1 MFYYVDILQSISHK
15 MLYIGFTQNLR
26 ERFRSHNANE
36 NQATKNRGPWKLIFY
51 EAYLNK
57 YDALRREKY
66 LKSTK
71 GRTTTKTMLSEYF
84 NEEQVILVSGEDE

>member
-1 MFYYVDILQSISHK
+1 MFYYVYILQNLIGNF
-15 MLYIGFTQNLR
+15 YIGFTSNLKKR
-26 ERFRSHNANE
+26 IVQHNSDKVFSTRN
-36 NQATKNRGPWKLIFY
+36 KGPWKLIFY

-71 GRTTTKTMLSEYF
+71 GRTTVKTMLKEY
-84 NEEQVILVSGEDE
+84 LK

>member
-1 MFYYVDILQSISHK
+1 MF
-15 MLYIGFTQNLR
+15 YIGFSEDLR
-26 ERFRSHNANE
+26 KRVRSHNANE

-71 GRTTTKTMLSEYF
+71 GRTTLKTMLQEYF
-84 NEEQVILVSGEDE
+84 KGREINIVSEDES